1 MAKPKYSYNY
11 DHDANTTTITTV
23 EELNGQIITTTKT
36 VEGNQIP
43 QKSFMPTTIGG
54 KVVLGL
60 VALSGLQIFLTI
72 APQLIITPAAIF
84 GAVKFTKN
92 KTNLEKTIAVTVAV
106 VGSFIACSL
115 FFETSVPSTSSSI
128 SYESDESDESDDE
141 CLSKLET
148 NKNIVDLAI
157 NNSGKTMSE
166 KNDWLRISEQEY
178 QSVKADYSKTGVC
191 NVKSLVP

>member
-11 DHDANTTTITTV
+11 DHDTETTIITTV

-43 QKSFMPTTIGG
+43 QKSFMPTTIGA
-54 KVVLGL
+54 KVILGL

-92 KTNLEKTIAVTVAV
+92 KTNLEKTIAVTSAI
-106 VGSFIACSL
+106 VGSFIACYL
-115 FFETSVPSTSSSI
+115 FFKTSVPSTSSS
-128 SYESDESDESDDE
+128 SSSKSDYIITDSGEKITREQLQQARIACKQIIKASGSNDTEQCWKYSD
-141 CLSKLET
+141 
-148 NKNIVDLAI
+148 
-157 NNSGKTMSE
+157 
-166 KNDWLRISEQEY
+166 Q
-178 QSVKADYSKTGVC
+178 
-191 NVKSLVP
+191 

>member
-11 DHDANTTTITTV
+11 DHDTETTIITTV

-36 VEGNQIP
+36 LEGNQIP

-60 VALSGLQIFLTI
+60 VTLSGLQIFLTI

-92 KTNLEKTIAVTVAV
+92 KTKLEKTIAVTVAI

-115 FFETSVPSTSSSI
+115 FTKTSVPSGSFSSSY
-128 SYESDESDESDDE
+128 SS
-141 CLSKLET
+141 
-148 NKNIVDLAI
+148 NNITTD
-157 NNSGKTMSE
+157 SGKTITRE
-166 KNDWLRISEQEY
+166 ELRQARIACKQLIKASGSKDTEQCW
-178 QSVKADYSKTGVC
+178 KYSDQ
-191 NVKSLVP
+191 